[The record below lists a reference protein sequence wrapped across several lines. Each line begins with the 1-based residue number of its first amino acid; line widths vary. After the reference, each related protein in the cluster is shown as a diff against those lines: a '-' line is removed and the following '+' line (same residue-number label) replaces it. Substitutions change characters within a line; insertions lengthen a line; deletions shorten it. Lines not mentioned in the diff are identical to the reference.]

1 MITDSF
7 NNDFDF
13 LLERLKNKDSF
24 VVTRFGDGEYKILRN
39 EPITNCD
46 GWTFD
51 PAQHSISHEKLTES
65 FQYDHKDYYI
75 GIACPCCQGPE
86 LINWCKENSAPNL
99 TWANI
104 FVNAN
109 FPLFVEKMVPVLN
122 SWEGRKILLA
132 NEGGLGK
139 QLPLDVDKFVPCNG
153 HAFLSPYV
161 EKHIEEMSE
170 LAKEEDGQL
179 FLLSAGPLA
188 NILACNL
195 HQVNPNNTYLNI
207 GSVLV
212 PFTGGKF
219 RGYLGKPPHMQ
230 KNCVW

>member
-1 MITDSF
+1 MDS
-7 NNDFDF
+7 
-13 LLERLKNKDSF
+13 
-24 VVTRFGDGEYKILRN
+24 I
-39 EPITNCD
+39 
-46 GWTFD
+46 
-51 PAQHSISHEKLTES
+51 
-65 FQYDHKDYYI
+65 
-75 GIACPCCQGPE
+75 
-86 LINWCKENSAPNL
+86 
-99 TWANI
+99 
-104 FVNAN
+104 
-109 FPLFVEKMVPVLN
+109 
-122 SWEGRKILLA
+122 
-132 NEGGLGK
+132 
-139 QLPLDVDKFVPCNG
+139 
-153 HAFLSPYV
+153 